1 LGGPAVSLLGDFFS
15 VFAIPLLVFGLTGS
29 ALQTGLSLAFGTLP
43 YVVVRPFAG
52 VLIDRADRR
61 QIMIGTR
68 ITEMML
74 IGSIPAAAAFGWL
87 TLGQIYAVSF
97 LAGSASV
104 VFGAA
109 TLSTI
114 PQIVA
119 AEQLVPANALQQASL
134 SVCSLI
140 GPPLAGL
147 VVAVTDAPVA
157 ALAVDAVTFLIAAIL
172 IATIHRP
179 MQDRRDDQSRQG
191 VLADIAEGFGYVWA
205 HRLLRTIALLLFT
218 FNVMLGGVI
227 GQLIVYGTRVLG
239 LDTVALSL
247 LFAAEGAGTILGAAV
262 ASRLGRRWPLGP
274 IVLVVLPVNA
284 LSVGALGIAPNLGVA
299 LAAMAVL
306 GAASTVM
313 FVNLLALRQKIVP
326 DRLQGRVNAT
336 ARAVAVSGTP
346 VGAFLAGLLGRPARG
361 CAGCVPGAGRCGNA
375 QCRGCLLHPTPRTPA
390 VGLVRPS
397 KRSSRSITAAR
408 YGAARSDR
416 TPTR

>member
-1 LGGPAVSLLGDFFS
+1 MQVGCNSLLADGGHIAAQGAERRLTRVSVKALRALYGATGTSSGLGGPAVSLLGDFFS

-179 MQDRRDDQSRQG
+179 MQDRRDDQPRQESSPTSPKVSAMSGHTGSYERSRCCCSPSTSCWG
-191 VLADIAEGFGYVWA
+191 V
-205 HRLLRTIALLLFT
+205 
-218 FNVMLGGVI
+218 
-227 GQLIVYGTRVLG
+227 
-239 LDTVALSL
+239 S
-247 LFAAEGAGTILGAAV
+247 
-262 ASRLGRRWPLGP
+262 
-274 IVLVVLPVNA
+274 
-284 LSVGALGIAPNLGVA
+284 SV
-299 LAAMAVL
+299 
-306 GAASTVM
+306 S
-313 FVNLLALRQKIVP
+313 
-326 DRLQGRVNAT
+326 
-336 ARAVAVSGTP
+336 
-346 VGAFLAGLLGRPARG
+346 
-361 CAGCVPGAGRCGNA
+361 
-375 QCRGCLLHPTPRTPA
+375 
-390 VGLVRPS
+390 
-397 KRSSRSITAAR
+397 
-408 YGAARSDR
+408 
-416 TPTR
+416 